1 MVENPLDKWATARKA
16 YTWQVDLGHFKDRHR
31 CSGFFS
37 GLIGSQS
44 MTRFEDAFRRA
55 IDDDGPCAVAG
66 EVCYWKNYGSYQS
79 RDRITGRL
87 LQNLS
92 DRAHWTA
99 FRNAVKAACAQPTV
113 EAFSRLQAACG
124 QPQGF
129 ATPLTFVAFY
139 QPQRYS
145 MVDKHIA
152 FWWRQNRAR
161 YGLEGAPAFRQR
173 NDGWIE
179 ITSGI
184 KTRQNW
190 AAYLAW
196 ARFCCDYARCLG
208 AWRARDVEM
217 AVWTAQKQGL
227 SLPKML

>member
-1 MVENPLDKWATARKA
+1 MKNPLDKWIAVRRDYA
-16 YTWQVDLGHFKDRHR
+16 WQVDLGRFKDRHR
-31 CSGFFS
+31 YPGFFS
-37 GLIGSQS
+37 RLIGSQS
-44 MTRFEDAFRRA
+44 VTRFEDAFRRA
-55 IDDDGPCAVAG
+55 LDDDGAYVVAG

-79 RDRITGRL
+79 RDRLTTRL
-87 LQNLS
+87 LLHLS
-92 DRAHWTA
+92 DRALWTA
-99 FRNAVKAACAQPTV
+99 FRNAVKAACAQPTL
-113 EAFSRLQAACG
+113 EAFRRLQGACD
-124 QPQGF
+124 QPSGF
-129 ATPLTFVAFY
+129 ATPLTFMAFY
-139 QPQRYS
+139 QPRRYP

-152 FWWRQNRAR
+152 FWWSQNRAR
-161 YGLEGAPAFRQR
+161 YGFDDAPVFRQR

-196 ARFCCDYARCLG
+196 ARFCCDYAQRLG